1 MLKHSS
7 HLQKSI
13 PAWIAVPEV
22 FALHF
27 CFTCTYYSNIL
38 WQLKPP
44 EKYFPVYKN
53 ETTWILHNFAADG
66 TGPVHLQCDKVFGC
80 WIQYLLLQATPSYHP
95 FHKTGEMGQVSRI
108 RLEAQPIP
116 SLQNLPNPWLICTCQ
131 GHMLHKPFWQKTFA
145 PWTTAASCESAWT
158 NPLDTAAASQL
169 EVCMHTHTH
178 THLCSPQLTQAVCGV
193 LLSLHH
199 LQQFSLHLRWHLPP
213 DSWCC
218 LTSYQAEDGYL
229 FIKRN
234 KTSSLSE
241 GEGE

>member
-7 HLQKSI
+7 YLQKSS

-53 ETTWILHNFAADG
+53 ETTWILHNFAADW
-66 TGPVHLQCDKVFGC
+66 TGPVHLQRDKVFGY

-95 FHKTGEMGQVSRI
+95 FHKTGEMGQVSQI
-108 RLEAQPIP
+108 QLEAQPIP
-116 SLQNLPNPWLICTCQ
+116 SLQNLPNPWQICTCQ
-131 GHMLHKPFWQKTFA
+131 GHMLMGMLKPFGQKNFA

-158 NPLDTAAASQL
+158 NSLDTAAASQL
-169 EVCMHTHTH
+169 EMCMHTHTLVLSTAH
-178 THLCSPQLTQAVCGV
+178 TSCLWCPAFPPPPSTVQSSSPLTPSPWFMV
-193 LLSLHH
+193 LLD
-199 LQQFSLHLRWHLPP
+199 FV
-213 DSWCC
+213 
-218 LTSYQAEDGYL
+218 
-229 FIKRN
+229 
-234 KTSSLSE
+234 SSRGWISFYKE
-241 GEGE
+241 K